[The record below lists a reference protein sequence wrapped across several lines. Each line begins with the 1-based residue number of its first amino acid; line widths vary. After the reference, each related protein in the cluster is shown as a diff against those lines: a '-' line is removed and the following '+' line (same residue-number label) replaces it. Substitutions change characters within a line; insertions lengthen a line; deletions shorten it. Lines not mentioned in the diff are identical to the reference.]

1 MDGCLSLQPWE
12 LQLLHRTITSLANT
26 IDQKTTKP
34 SMLRFQPALAIL
46 TIASSCL
53 SISPS
58 LHLSI
63 SRHIAVNASSHR
75 NVKLS
80 GPILPTSAA
89 KPSVSQQSL
98 GLVSDSPDATA

>member
-34 SMLRFQPALAIL
+34 SMLRLQPALAIL

-58 LHLSI
+58 LHLSTYRRERFVP
-63 SRHIAVNASSHR
+63 SQREAVGADPSNLCSETQRITTEPGASLR
-75 NVKLS
+75 F
-80 GPILPTSAA
+80 P
-89 KPSVSQQSL
+89 
-98 GLVSDSPDATA
+98 